1 MSNLSDNKFKDQKVT
16 ADGSNRA
23 FIEARNIK
31 TLWFNTGT
39 LCNIECKNCYIESSP
54 KNDSLAYLTFDEV
67 KSFIDEAIDK
77 NLGTNE
83 IGFTGGEPFM
93 NKDIMK
99 MIDYSLRKHLK
110 VLVLSNAMKPMLNRT
125 KELIKLN
132 HSNLTIRVSID
143 HYEKEKH
150 EEIRGKNTY
159 DVMLQGLKWLNE
171 NNFITLTYGL
181 KRTGLETSNFLDH
194 LKFPS
199 IFILKQ
205 LVILLPFFGL
215 VYLLINKFKLKLNLK
230 DKKLLF
236 LVFINLLPIL
246 LMLLTSMITGSRIR
260 TMWMTPFYLFFGVFA
275 VYLFKNQIN
284 LKKLN
289 SFLYGFVFLVLLSPI
304 LYSYISVKQT
314 NKRTDYF
321 GKEIADLVERRWN
334 KNFSNEIMYVV
345 GDEWFAG
352 NLSYHLP
359 SRPKWFLELKDK
371 VNSLDPNGGIIYV
384 GNPEVL
390 KKICPGDFGQMDK
403 HGYCMIGSR

>member
-1 MSNLSDNKFKDQKVT
+1 VSNLSDNKFKNQKVT

-54 KNDSLAYLTFDEV
+54 KNDSLAYLTFEEV

-99 MIDYSLRKHLK
+99 MIDYSLNKNFK

-171 NNFITLTYGL
+171 NNFNYTLATRLLWKEKEEDLRKNFGTFIKNNNLKLDTYSPKELVTFAEMDEKIDTPEITTSCWDILNKDSNDVMCSWSRMVVRKKNSKNPSVIACTLLPYADEFDLGETLT
-181 KRTGLETSNFLDH
+181 
-194 LKFPS
+194 
-199 IFILKQ
+199 
-205 LVILLPFFGL
+205 
-215 VYLLINKFKLKLNLK
+215 
-230 DKKLLF
+230 
-236 LVFINLLPIL
+236 
-246 LMLLTSMITGSRIR
+246 
-260 TMWMTPFYLFFGVFA
+260 
-275 VYLFKNQIN
+275 
-284 LKKLN
+284 
-289 SFLYGFVFLVLLSPI
+289 
-304 LYSYISVKQT
+304 
-314 NKRTDYF
+314 
-321 GKEIADLVERRWN
+321 
-334 KNFSNEIMYVV
+334 
-345 GDEWFAG
+345 
-352 NLSYHLP
+352 
-359 SRPKWFLELKDK
+359 
-371 VNSLDPNGGIIYV
+371 NSLQKIYLNHKHCSKFCVLGGSS
-384 GNPEVL
+384 
-390 KKICPGDFGQMDK
+390 C
-403 HGYCMIGSR
+403 S

>member
-39 LCNIECKNCYIESSP
+39 LCNIECRNCYIESSP
-54 KNDSLAYLTFDEV
+54 KNDSLAYLTFEEV
-67 KSFIDEAIDK
+67 KSFIDEAVDK

-171 NNFITLTYGL
+171 NNFNYTLATRLLWKEKEEDLRKNFGTFIKNNNLKLDTYSPKELVTFAEMDEKIDTPEITTSCWDILNKDPNDVMCSWSRMVVRKKNSKNPSVIACTLLPYAYEFDLGETLT
-181 KRTGLETSNFLDH
+181 
-194 LKFPS
+194 
-199 IFILKQ
+199 
-205 LVILLPFFGL
+205 
-215 VYLLINKFKLKLNLK
+215 
-230 DKKLLF
+230 
-236 LVFINLLPIL
+236 
-246 LMLLTSMITGSRIR
+246 
-260 TMWMTPFYLFFGVFA
+260 
-275 VYLFKNQIN
+275 
-284 LKKLN
+284 
-289 SFLYGFVFLVLLSPI
+289 
-304 LYSYISVKQT
+304 
-314 NKRTDYF
+314 
-321 GKEIADLVERRWN
+321 
-334 KNFSNEIMYVV
+334 
-345 GDEWFAG
+345 
-352 NLSYHLP
+352 
-359 SRPKWFLELKDK
+359 
-371 VNSLDPNGGIIYV
+371 NSLQKIYLNHKHCSKFCVLGGSS
-384 GNPEVL
+384 
-390 KKICPGDFGQMDK
+390 C
-403 HGYCMIGSR
+403 S

>member
-1 MSNLSDNKFKDQKVT
+1 MSNLSDNKFKNQKVT

-54 KNDSLAYLTFDEV
+54 KNDSLAYLTFEEV

-99 MIDYSLRKHLK
+99 MIDYSLNKNFK

-159 DVMLQGLKWLNE
+159 DVMMQGLKWLNE
-171 NNFITLTYGL
+171 NNFNYTLATRLLWKEKEEDLRKNFGTFIKNNNLKLDTYSPKELVTFAEMDEKIDTPEITTSCWDILNKDPNDVMCSWSRMVVRKKNSKNPSVIACTLLPYADEFDLGETLT
-181 KRTGLETSNFLDH
+181 
-194 LKFPS
+194 
-199 IFILKQ
+199 
-205 LVILLPFFGL
+205 
-215 VYLLINKFKLKLNLK
+215 
-230 DKKLLF
+230 
-236 LVFINLLPIL
+236 
-246 LMLLTSMITGSRIR
+246 
-260 TMWMTPFYLFFGVFA
+260 
-275 VYLFKNQIN
+275 
-284 LKKLN
+284 
-289 SFLYGFVFLVLLSPI
+289 
-304 LYSYISVKQT
+304 
-314 NKRTDYF
+314 
-321 GKEIADLVERRWN
+321 
-334 KNFSNEIMYVV
+334 
-345 GDEWFAG
+345 
-352 NLSYHLP
+352 
-359 SRPKWFLELKDK
+359 
-371 VNSLDPNGGIIYV
+371 NSLQKIYLNHKHCSKFCVLGGSS
-384 GNPEVL
+384 
-390 KKICPGDFGQMDK
+390 C
-403 HGYCMIGSR
+403 S

>member
-1 MSNLSDNKFKDQKVT
+1 VSNLSDNKFKNQKVT

-54 KNDSLAYLTFDEV
+54 KNDSLAYLTFEEV

-99 MIDYSLRKHLK
+99 MIDYSLRKRLK

-171 NNFITLTYGL
+171 NNFNYTLATRLLWNEKEEDLRRNFGTFIKNNNLRLDTYSPKELVTFAEMDEKIDTPEITTSCWDILNKDPNDIMCSWSRMVVRKKNSKNPSVIACTLLPYANEFDLGETLT
-181 KRTGLETSNFLDH
+181 
-194 LKFPS
+194 
-199 IFILKQ
+199 
-205 LVILLPFFGL
+205 
-215 VYLLINKFKLKLNLK
+215 
-230 DKKLLF
+230 
-236 LVFINLLPIL
+236 
-246 LMLLTSMITGSRIR
+246 
-260 TMWMTPFYLFFGVFA
+260 
-275 VYLFKNQIN
+275 
-284 LKKLN
+284 
-289 SFLYGFVFLVLLSPI
+289 
-304 LYSYISVKQT
+304 
-314 NKRTDYF
+314 
-321 GKEIADLVERRWN
+321 
-334 KNFSNEIMYVV
+334 
-345 GDEWFAG
+345 
-352 NLSYHLP
+352 
-359 SRPKWFLELKDK
+359 
-371 VNSLDPNGGIIYV
+371 NSLQKIYLNHKHCSKFCVLGGSS
-384 GNPEVL
+384 
-390 KKICPGDFGQMDK
+390 C
-403 HGYCMIGSR
+403 S

>member
-1 MSNLSDNKFKDQKVT
+1 MSNLSDNKFKNQKVT

-54 KNDSLAYLTFDEV
+54 KNDSLAYLTFEEV

-99 MIDYSLRKHLK
+99 MIDYSLNKNFK

-159 DVMLQGLKWLNE
+159 DVMMQGLKWLNE
-171 NNFITLTYGL
+171 NNFNYTLATRLLWKEKEEDLRKNFGTFIKNNNLKLDTYSPKELVTFAEMDEKIDTPEITTSCWDILNKDPNDIMCSWSRMVVRKKNSKNPSVIACTLLPYADEFDLGDTLT
-181 KRTGLETSNFLDH
+181 
-194 LKFPS
+194 
-199 IFILKQ
+199 
-205 LVILLPFFGL
+205 
-215 VYLLINKFKLKLNLK
+215 
-230 DKKLLF
+230 
-236 LVFINLLPIL
+236 
-246 LMLLTSMITGSRIR
+246 
-260 TMWMTPFYLFFGVFA
+260 
-275 VYLFKNQIN
+275 
-284 LKKLN
+284 
-289 SFLYGFVFLVLLSPI
+289 
-304 LYSYISVKQT
+304 
-314 NKRTDYF
+314 
-321 GKEIADLVERRWN
+321 
-334 KNFSNEIMYVV
+334 
-345 GDEWFAG
+345 
-352 NLSYHLP
+352 
-359 SRPKWFLELKDK
+359 
-371 VNSLDPNGGIIYV
+371 NSLQKIYLNHKHCSKFCVLGGSS
-384 GNPEVL
+384 
-390 KKICPGDFGQMDK
+390 C
-403 HGYCMIGSR
+403 S

>member
-1 MSNLSDNKFKDQKVT
+1 MSNLSDNKFKNQKVT

-54 KNDSLAYLTFDEV
+54 KNDSLAYLTFEEV

-99 MIDYSLRKHLK
+99 MIDYSLRKRLK

-159 DVMLQGLKWLNE
+159 DVMMQGLKWLNE
-171 NNFITLTYGL
+171 NNFNYTLATRLLWKEKEEDLRKNFGTFIKNNNLKLDTYSPKELVTFAEMDEKIDTPEITTSCWDILNKDPNDIMCSWSRMVVRKKNSKNPSVIACTLLPYADEFDLGETLT
-181 KRTGLETSNFLDH
+181 
-194 LKFPS
+194 
-199 IFILKQ
+199 
-205 LVILLPFFGL
+205 
-215 VYLLINKFKLKLNLK
+215 
-230 DKKLLF
+230 
-236 LVFINLLPIL
+236 
-246 LMLLTSMITGSRIR
+246 
-260 TMWMTPFYLFFGVFA
+260 
-275 VYLFKNQIN
+275 
-284 LKKLN
+284 
-289 SFLYGFVFLVLLSPI
+289 
-304 LYSYISVKQT
+304 
-314 NKRTDYF
+314 
-321 GKEIADLVERRWN
+321 
-334 KNFSNEIMYVV
+334 
-345 GDEWFAG
+345 
-352 NLSYHLP
+352 
-359 SRPKWFLELKDK
+359 
-371 VNSLDPNGGIIYV
+371 NSLQKIYLNHKHCSKFCVLGGSS
-384 GNPEVL
+384 
-390 KKICPGDFGQMDK
+390 C
-403 HGYCMIGSR
+403 S